1 MARTKTRKLILSTR
15 KPGGGKGKSS
25 DEAGLLFDL
34 VADPHE
40 LTNLY
45 EDPSYQDDVR
55 KLTKAAGEWGPQGSP
70 PKPYVN
76 EKAPVIQQ
84 PNVLGPDHGHR
95 QAMIDYCKRMMART
109 KAE

>member
-1 MARTKTRKLILSTR
+1 MARTKTRKLIFSSR
-15 KPGGGKGKSS
+15 KSAGGKGKSS
-25 DEAGLLFDL
+25 GASLLFDL
-34 VADPHE
+34 QKDPLE

-45 EDPSYQDDVR
+45 EDPAYQDDVR
-55 KLTKAAGEWGPQGSP
+55 TLTKAAGEWGPKGSP
-70 PKPYVN
+70 PKPYVD

-95 QAMIDYCKRMMART
+95 QAMMDYCKRMMAKT